1 MRNEKSRE
9 LNPCFA
15 NDIII
20 VGTTMSGAAKL
31 RWNANARDATHQRAR
46 NSDKWRKQ
54 SGILDCRWVGGHLI
68 RVMRKHYLTKKD
80 NNKDKDNDKGNDKDN
95 DKYI

>member
-1 MRNEKSRE
+1 M
-9 LNPCFA
+9 
-15 NDIII
+15 
-20 VGTTMSGAAKL
+20 TMSGAAKL

-68 RVMRKHYLTKKD
+68 RVIRKHYLTKKD
-80 NNKDKDNDKGNDKDN
+80 NNKDKDKDKDKDN
-95 DKYI
+95 DNDIHGWSLVN

>member
-1 MRNEKSRE
+1 M
-9 LNPCFA
+9 
-15 NDIII
+15 
-20 VGTTMSGAAKL
+20 TMSGAAKL

-80 NNKDKDNDKGNDKDN
+80 NDKDNDIDIHGWSLVN
-95 DKYI
+95 